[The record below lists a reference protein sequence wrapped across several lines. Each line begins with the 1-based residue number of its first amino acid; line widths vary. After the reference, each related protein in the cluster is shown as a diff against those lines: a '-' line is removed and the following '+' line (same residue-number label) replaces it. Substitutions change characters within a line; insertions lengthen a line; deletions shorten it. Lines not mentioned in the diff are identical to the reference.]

1 MTAVPPRGLVA
12 ADMGGS
18 FLKFAVVVSEEPEH
32 ATADR
37 TFGRVPMSDTEER
50 SVADVLADAV
60 GQALRTADRLGI
72 PVSGIGVC
80 SPGPFD
86 WHRAVSLMKHKFLSI
101 QGQELWP
108 LVRARLPRVAAI
120 AMRLVPDSYAF
131 AAGERDHGAARDYSR
146 CLYITL
152 GTGIGSA
159 LSENGRIFLHLPDKS
174 PDGSIW
180 CAPYRDGITEDYVSK
195 KAILS
200 GYAGARA
207 SAAPRDRA
215 PAAPPG
221 DRAPGLDVADIAAR
235 ARAGEE
241 AALDVFGRF
250 GRHLGAA
257 LRAYASGFDPQC
269 IVIGGGLAPC
279 FPLFESELK
288 RETREMPGLSAIAVS
303 TLGEIGPLLGIAA
316 TYEEGYREP

>member
-1 MTAVPPRGLVA
+1 MTGADQGLVA

-18 FLKFAVVVSEEPEH
+18 FLKFAVVVPEEADH
-32 ATADR
+32 ATPTR
-37 TFGRVPMSDTEER
+37 TFRRIPMSDTEER
-50 SVADVLADAV
+50 SVADVLADAA
-60 GQALRTADRLGI
+60 GQALETAERLGI
-72 PVSGIGVC
+72 TVTGIGVC

-86 WHRAVSLMKHKFLSI
+86 WHRAVSLMTHKFLSI
-101 QGQELWP
+101 QGQDLWA
-108 LVRARLPRVAAI
+108 LVRARLPAA
-120 AMRLVPDSYAF
+120 AGLPMRLVPDSYAF

-152 GTGIGSA
+152 GTGVGSA
-159 LSENGRIFLHLPDKS
+159 LSEDGRIFLHLPDKS

-195 KAILS
+195 KAILE
-200 GYAGARA
+200 GYAGLVGPTPDPGHGARVQDV
-207 SAAPRDRA
+207 AAIADRA
-215 PAAPPG
+215 
-221 DRAPGLDVADIAAR
+221 RQ
-235 ARAGEE
+235 GEK
-241 AALDVFGRF
+241 AALEVFQRF

-257 LRAYASGFDPQC
+257 LRQYAAGFDPQC

-279 FPLFESELK
+279 FPLFQPELK
-288 RETREMPGLSAIAVS
+288 RETREMPGLAAIAVS